1 VQSVRLRYGV
11 WTLFELYCA
20 AKGPARGPARGSARG
35 SARGGSAGPVG
46 LLRAGAGVGA
56 GGEEG
61 EGGEGEGGGRAE
73 GGRRREGASCRLIG
87 EDDALRG
94 VLDMAAS
101 EVLVQAFDA
110 LASHRSLMRLVVRM
124 L

>member
-1 VQSVRLRYGV
+1 M

-20 AKGPARGPARGSARG
+20 ARGPAGGSA
-35 SARGGSAGPVG
+35 SGSAGPVD
-46 LLRAGAGVGA
+46 LLRAGDG
-56 GGEEG
+56 GGEG
-61 EGGEGEGGGRAE
+61 GGEGEGEE
-73 GGRRREGASCRLIG
+73 GGERAGGDRRRAGASCRLIG

-101 EVLVQAFDA
+101 EVLVKAFDA